1 MVATAASYCTH
12 QTNTPT
18 PSFPHRSF
26 PRNRAAQQ
34 KKGDPVAA
42 SFYLFIAM
50 AEEDQPSA
58 VEVEIERLSTV
69 LEAKIA
75 EHGENHLLAA
85 PAYVEYARALLHKA
99 QSEDDPLGGALKK
112 DKEAGGGGGGGASS
126 GGSAGAGSSSDA
138 NAAEG
143 ANADEPADDAEE
155 DEEDEGGEA
164 DGEEGEE
171 ADDLELAFQCFEVA
185 RLIYEKAGAE
195 HEGSLADVLEGI
207 GEVSMENEMWDD
219 AIAELEKSLTI
230 KRRIYG
236 PDDRQVAHLHY
247 QVATAAV
254 AQVEKAKH
262 DLAQPPPPTPDAEP
276 VTPESCAAT
285 IQRCQGIALLHYSK
299 AAGVLESRLKSL
311 SGKENS
317 GENDTPSGEAAEL
330 AELLAE
336 VRERAE
342 EQQQQQQQSG
352 ASGADGSKALPDD
365 AAAPS
370 GVTTIGFGAPSST
383 TIGFGAPA
391 STTIGF
397 GAPAAATASTG
408 FGAPSTAAMPVKN
421 LGVVGGS
428 KGSKKRVRLD
438 E

>member
-1 MVATAASYCTH
+1 
-12 QTNTPT
+12 
-18 PSFPHRSF
+18 
-26 PRNRAAQQ
+26 
-34 KKGDPVAA
+34 
-42 SFYLFIAM
+42 M

-112 DKEAGGGGGGGASS
+112 DKEAGEVGGVAARDI

-262 DLAQPPPPTPDAEP
+262 DLARHRRQRPTPNP
-276 VTPESCAAT
+276 SPRRAARRRSSAVAT
-285 IQRCQGIALLHYSK
+285 IALLHYSK
-299 AAGVLESRLKSL
+299 AAGVLRAASSRSVARRTA
-311 SGKENS
+311 GR
-317 GENDTPSGEAAEL
+317 TT
-330 AELLAE
+330 
-336 VRERAE
+336 R
-342 EQQQQQQQSG
+342 
-352 ASGADGSKALPDD
+352 LPGR
-365 AAAPS
+365 P
-370 GVTTIGFGAPSST
+370 PSSPSSSPRSAR
-383 TIGFGAPA
+383 GRKSSSSSSSNRARRAP
-391 STTIGF
+391 T
-397 GAPAAATASTG
+397 APRHCPMT
-408 FGAPSTAAMPVKN
+408 PRPP
-421 LGVVGGS
+421 
-428 KGSKKRVRLD
+428 RV
-438 E
+438 